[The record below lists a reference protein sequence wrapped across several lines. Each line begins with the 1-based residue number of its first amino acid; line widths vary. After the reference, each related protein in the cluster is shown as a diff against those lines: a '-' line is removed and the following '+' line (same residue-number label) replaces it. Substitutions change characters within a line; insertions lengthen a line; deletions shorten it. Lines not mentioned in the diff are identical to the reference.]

1 MGVRGDGGQWGAGS
15 WRPTTGRQGASFGS
29 GSGPHTARWILRG
42 AKGRIVSSG
51 TMRSGGMT
59 AEMKAQGFPK
69 GQLAS
74 HTEPKILNQVRPS
87 SGQRLDIY
95 GERPACNA
103 CKGAMNRYAEAT
115 GARIVYHYPGG
126 RPWVAGG

>member
-1 MGVRGDGGQWGAGS
+1 
-15 WRPTTGRQGASFGS
+15 
-29 GSGPHTARWILRG
+29 
-42 AKGRIVSSG
+42 
-51 TMRSGGMT
+51 MT